1 MAEFIE
7 FSSGKESPTA
17 PVYDAGEQERIISKA
32 IVKATYGK
40 D

>member
-7 FSSGKESPTA
+7 FSSAKESPTS

-32 IVKATYGK
+32 MVKTTYGT
-40 D
+40 